1 MPDMQSTVIRGH
13 LQNVSVK
20 FHDAELVNTE
30 VFPILDM
37 PSAKAKITVYNK
49 GDQFRDEAA
58 ARARGTEAAI
68 ADHKLSTIDANTVQY
83 AMKHRITDEDV
94 RDAGLEAGMSPPV
107 NLVQDALER
116 NARKLD
122 LRREVAVSSHI
133 FGATWLDGNVGGEDA
148 AGLWAPPG
156 ATNTFLG
163 DIDTALN
170 AMVKAGVPISQVRL
184 LLDYGTMQLLKRV
197 DAIRDQL
204 KYTSSQSLSEDTLA
218 QLLGIQKVVTA
229 RGIKSTAKELKA
241 GTDFT
246 GAHIWEKNA
255 TKGSAVLYVYPGAP
269 GLKTLAAGYQPRSK
283 MPNGEFRVSKSM
295 RREELS
301 AWEYET
307 QEEVGVVTVSAAA
320 GYLWNDTILT

>member
-1 MPDMQSTVIRGH
+1 MPDMQSQVIRGH
-13 LQNVSVK
+13 LQNISVK
-20 FHDAELVNTE
+20 FHDAELVNAE

-37 PSAKAKITVYNK
+37 PSAKAKITTYNR
-49 GDQFRDEAA
+49 GDQFRDEAL

-68 ADHKLSTIDANTVQY
+68 AEFKFSQADVNTVQY
-83 AMKHRITDEDV
+83 AMKHRITDEDL

-122 LRREVAVSSHI
+122 LRREIAVASHI
-133 FGATWLDGNVGGEDA
+133 FAATWLDGNAGGEDA

-156 ATNTFLG
+156 ATNTFLA

-170 AMVKAGVPISQVRL
+170 AMVKAGVPIGQVRL

-204 KYTSSQSLSEDTLA
+204 KYTSNQSLSEDSLA

-229 RGIKSTAKELKA
+229 KGIKSTAKELKA

-255 TKGSAVLYVYPGAP
+255 GKGSAFLYVHPGTP
-269 GLKTLAAGYQPRSK
+269 GLKTMAAGYQPRSK
-283 MPNGEFRVSKSM
+283 LPNGEYRMSDAN
-295 RREELS
+295 RRQELK

-307 QEEVGVVTVSAAA
+307 QEEVGIVTVSTAA
-320 GYLWNDTILT
+320 GYLWNDTTTT